1 MYKLVNSILV
11 SKSMCK
17 TIQDSKFLQLKCEN
31 LKEVR
36 KNNRNRSDMICQNSK
51 AGNFNAKISVIAYKQ
66 TTYTDQ
72 FTTY

>member
-1 MYKLVNSILV
+1 MEVKYIVKGGRNNEIG
-11 SKSMCK
+11 K
-17 TIQDSKFLQLKCEN
+17 QE
-31 LKEVR
+31 KEQWKYWNQPKR
-36 KNNRNRSDMICQNSK
+36 QEKNNRNRSDMICQNSK

>member
-1 MYKLVNSILV
+1 MRQESRKKNN
-11 SKSMCK
+11 
-17 TIQDSKFLQLKCEN
+17 EN
-31 LKEVR
+31 TGINQKGKK

-51 AGNFNAKISVIAYKQ
+51 AGNFNAKISAIAYKQ